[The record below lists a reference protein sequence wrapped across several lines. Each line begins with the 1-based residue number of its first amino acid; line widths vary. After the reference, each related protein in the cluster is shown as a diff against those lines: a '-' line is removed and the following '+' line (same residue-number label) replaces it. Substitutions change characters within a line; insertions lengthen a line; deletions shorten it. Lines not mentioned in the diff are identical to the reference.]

1 MTANRIIDYLR
12 KKKSERLVPIEGL
25 TEDDEEKKV
34 PIFRADPRDTEAQIF
49 NRQTFL
55 LCEQILASL
64 KSECQ
69 EILSIY
75 FRYKALG
82 GKIKDIA
89 ESLKRLQ
96 GTVSSLIH
104 RCLKLLNIHPKMR
117 TLKKEVL
124 GEIG

>member
-1 MTANRIIDYLR
+1 MRFLLDGGLKKVKKPNAFKNFIKRMAANR
-12 KKKSERLVPIEGL
+12 
-25 TEDDEEKKV
+25 EKKV

-49 NRQTFL
+49 NRQTLL

-89 ESLKRLQ
+89 KGLKRPQ

-104 RCLKLLNIHPKMR
+104 RCLKLLNTHPKMR
-117 TLKKEVL
+117 ALKKEVL
-124 GEIG
+124 GEVG